1 MEANVKTLETK
12 SAIVDTV
19 VLRVDNP
26 QDQFF
31 YSLSIKIQPGELSVV
46 VLNHKNLINNFD
58 VNGKAIIG
66 QQFL

>member
-19 VLRVDNP
+19 VLRADNP
-26 QDQFF
+26 QDQF
-31 YSLSIKIQPGELSVV
+31 SIHYPLRSKPGESSVIV
-46 VLNHKNLINNFD
+46 FDHNNLINNFD

>member
-12 SAIVDTV
+12 SAVVDTV
-19 VLRVDNP
+19 VLRADNP
-26 QDQFF
+26 QDHF
-31 YSLSIKIQPGELSVV
+31 YSLSIKIEPGELSVIV
-46 VLNHKNLINNFD
+46 FNHNNLINNFD

>member
-1 MEANVKTLETK
+1 METK

>member
-19 VLRVDNP
+19 VLRADNP
-26 QDQFF
+26 QDQFSIH
-31 YSLSIKIQPGELSVV
+31 YPIKIQPGELSVIV
-46 VLNHKNLINNFD
+46 FDHNNLINNFD